1 MKHIM
6 EYLGTLKRKWS
17 RRDEEELET
26 QYWQWAEQDRDV
38 EWIEEMSCL

>member
-17 RRDEEELET
+17 RRDEEELEN
-26 QYWQWAEQDRDV
+26 QNWWRYIDQD
-38 EWIEEMSCL
+38 EEEIEEMSCL